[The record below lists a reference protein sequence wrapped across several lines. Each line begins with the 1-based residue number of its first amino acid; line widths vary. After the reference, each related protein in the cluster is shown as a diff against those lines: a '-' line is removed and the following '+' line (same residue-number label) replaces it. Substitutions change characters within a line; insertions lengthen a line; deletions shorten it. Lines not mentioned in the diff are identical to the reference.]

1 MLWRPRYT
9 PAAKCHEWTRLIA
22 DFVGVKGEALRHVR
36 EAAELLEDA
45 ADATTAGMA
54 NLPVSSGGAVSLDS
68 RISACLLAQSRPKNN
83 PAKRAGKFEWR
94 EIQMGTRL
102 AGRSHSLIGNS
113 LIEERGHVMI
123 TARNWSCWRRH
134 HEVPDGACVAP
145 MFTPARITRCM
156 YFS

>member
-45 ADATTAGMA
+45 
-54 NLPVSSGGAVSLDS
+54 GGCWRMLLMPRRQAWLICPCLVVALS
-68 RISACLLAQSRPKNN
+68 RWISACLLAQSRPKNN

-94 EIQMGTRL
+94 EIQM
-102 AGRSHSLIGNS
+102 
-113 LIEERGHVMI
+113 E
-123 TARNWSCWRRH
+123 
-134 HEVPDGACVAP
+134 
-145 MFTPARITRCM
+145 
-156 YFS
+156 

>member
-1 MLWRPRYT
+1 MSISPRV
-9 PAAKCHEWTRLIA
+9 PQNRAVDKPKSRFFGLGTRQPRCRRILSLLLMPRRQAWQICPCL
-22 DFVGVKGEALRHVR
+22 VVALPRW
-36 EAAELLEDA
+36 
-45 ADATTAGMA
+45 
-54 NLPVSSGGAVSLDS
+54 
-68 RISACLLAQSRPKNN
+68 ISACLLAQSRPKNN

-123 TARNWSCWRRH
+123 TARNCSCWRRH

-156 YFS
+156 YFP

>member
-54 NLPVSSGGAVSLDS
+54 NLPVSSGGAASLD
-68 RISACLLAQSRPKNN
+68 
-83 PAKRAGKFEWR
+83 
-94 EIQMGTRL
+94 
-102 AGRSHSLIGNS
+102 
-113 LIEERGHVMI
+113 
-123 TARNWSCWRRH
+123 
-134 HEVPDGACVAP
+134 
-145 MFTPARITRCM
+145 
-156 YFS
+156 

>member
-36 EAAELLEDA
+36 EAAELLKDA
-45 ADATTAGMA
+45 ADATTAA
-54 NLPVSSGGAVSLDS
+54 WLICPCLVVALS
-68 RISACLLAQSRPKNN
+68 RWISACLLAQSRPKNN

-123 TARNWSCWRRH
+123 TARARNWSCWPRH